1 MKYVLIIGAKS
12 ELGLELAS
20 LYAKNNYNLYLA
32 GRSITSINNQAEVL
46 AKKYNTKI
54 SLCELDVTDTITH
67 QHFYD
72 SLKIKPIG
80 IIYAVGHT
88 PNQSEALLSWHKTN
102 NTINTNYVGAVSLIN
117 IAVLEFQKSQ
127 KGFIIGITSV
137 AGLRGRG
144 ENYIYGSTKAAF
156 MTYLNGLRNSL
167 SRYNVNVLTV
177 IPGLIKSKKGSK
189 YNLPEFLYISPKS
202 LANKIFLSQQNNKS
216 IIYSGLVWRII
227 MFIIKIIP
235 DFIFKRMSI

>member
-189 YNLPEFLYISPKS
+189 YNLP
-202 LANKIFLSQQNNKS
+202 
-216 IIYSGLVWRII
+216 
-227 MFIIKIIP
+227 
-235 DFIFKRMSI
+235 

>member
-67 QHFYD
+67 QRFYD

>member
-102 NTINTNYVGAVSLIN
+102 NTININYVGAVSLIN

>member
-102 NTINTNYVGAVSLIN
+102 NTINTN
-117 IAVLEFQKSQ
+117 
-127 KGFIIGITSV
+127 
-137 AGLRGRG
+137 
-144 ENYIYGSTKAAF
+144 
-156 MTYLNGLRNSL
+156 
-167 SRYNVNVLTV
+167 
-177 IPGLIKSKKGSK
+177 
-189 YNLPEFLYISPKS
+189 
-202 LANKIFLSQQNNKS
+202 
-216 IIYSGLVWRII
+216 
-227 MFIIKIIP
+227 
-235 DFIFKRMSI
+235 